1 MQSSLALYPGKF
13 KPFTGGHYSIVKK
26 YLESPNID
34 ELIVVI
40 SRKDKEGFKAEDS
53 LNFIKLLFKD
63 YISSNKL
70 EVVISDVPS
79 PVGYCYDYVSKLIE
93 NSNESDLYKICL
105 VSSSKNDDIERV
117 NYFEKSFMPG
127 GKYEDPHIL
136 VFDPKISVDPLT
148 YIDRKDLSKSGFK
161 TGDPI
166 SGTAARADIIHNDF
180 QDFKSNY
187 PQKEFENPEMQSLLK
202 DYFKDCQ
209 ETLKS
214 QGLSL
219 NEGGAAGH
227 MSHIVDVNDF
237 SFSDYKNII
246 HGVLTNKFSMSE
258 KVDGLNCFISYRSD
272 DNQFVVARNKTH
284 LRGNPLTLEELPAAF
299 STPIIGQIYYV
310 ACKELARFLSQI
322 KEDTLNKIFNNTET
336 WLNFE
341 IIDSKFSN
349 IISYQKSLIIL
360 HNFQNYTDD
369 SKSLSDSSE
378 HTLEYIQ
385 KLIDKTDMSGY
396 YFKIG
401 GPILLK
407 INSDSNTEISN
418 LIKEKE
424 KEFISDLNKI
434 ESRFN
439 LSDESTMED
448 YMYSRLDQL
457 LDDNAI
463 KVESSIYNNLLN
475 RWVNSDKS
483 IRINNLLKDIDSETK
498 QKIAQIDKEFN
509 KISSKLKSPIHNV
522 FVHLGD
528 FILLIISN
536 LVNSN
541 SSDSD
546 KSKKRISDRLDSVK
560 NSLSPEDLDKYS
572 DAFKNISSI
581 NPSEGI
587 TFTYKGNLLKLT
599 GSFYYINKVFHVG
612 EDGIFGK

>member
-1 MQSSLALYPGKF
+1 
-13 KPFTGGHYSIVKK
+13 
-26 YLESPNID
+26 
-34 ELIVVI
+34 
-40 SRKDKEGFKAEDS
+40 
-53 LNFIKLLFKD
+53 
-63 YISSNKL
+63 
-70 EVVISDVPS
+70 
-79 PVGYCYDYVSKLIE
+79 
-93 NSNESDLYKICL
+93 
-105 VSSSKNDDIERV
+105 
-117 NYFEKSFMPG
+117 
-127 GKYEDPHIL
+127 
-136 VFDPKISVDPLT
+136 
-148 YIDRKDLSKSGFK
+148 
-161 TGDPI
+161 
-166 SGTAARADIIHNDF
+166 
-180 QDFKSNY
+180 
-187 PQKEFENPEMQSLLK
+187 
-202 DYFKDCQ
+202 
-209 ETLKS
+209 
-214 QGLSL
+214 
-219 NEGGAAGH
+219 
-227 MSHIVDVNDF
+227 
-237 SFSDYKNII
+237 
-246 HGVLTNKFSMSE
+246 
-258 KVDGLNCFISYRSD
+258 
-272 DNQFVVARNKTH
+272 
-284 LRGNPLTLEELPAAF
+284 
-299 STPIIGQIYYV
+299 
-310 ACKELARFLSQI
+310 
-322 KEDTLNKIFNNTET
+322 
-336 WLNFE
+336 
-341 IIDSKFSN
+341 
-349 IISYQKSLIIL
+349 
-360 HNFQNYTDD
+360 
-369 SKSLSDSSE
+369 
-378 HTLEYIQ
+378 
-385 KLIDKTDMSGY
+385 MSGY

-463 KVESSIYNNLLN
+463 KVEPSVYNNLLN

-509 KISSKLKSPIHNV
+509 KINSKLKSPIHNV

-587 TFTYKGNLLKLT
+587 TFTYKGHLLKLT